1 MRLLTRLNREGRTIV
16 LITHEPDIAAF
27 ASRVVRL
34 RDGHIISDVRQVPH
48 EPEEAEEAATTAAE
62 AVR

>member
-1 MRLLTRLNREGRTIV
+1 MKLLRELNHQGRTIV

-34 RDGHIISDVRQVPH
+34 RDGVIVSDQRQSVVTEIVH
-48 EPEEAEEAATTAAE
+48 
-62 AVR
+62 